1 MCNRNGIK
9 YKIENTK
16 TRIDLELAAFIL
28 KQIKGPKIYS

>member
-16 TRIDLELAAFIL
+16 TRIDLELAFIL